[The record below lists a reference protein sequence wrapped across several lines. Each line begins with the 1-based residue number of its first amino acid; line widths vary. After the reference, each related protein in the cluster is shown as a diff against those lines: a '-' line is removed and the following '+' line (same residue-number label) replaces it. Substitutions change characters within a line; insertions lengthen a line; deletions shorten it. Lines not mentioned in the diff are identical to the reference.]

1 MLPWHHLSLHPQIL
15 HGAFQ
20 WDFLHQQSWGS
31 QCSQIFLSCNHHRNL
46 TVYLATFLRV
56 ELFCPTRQCQLFRE
70 EHSVVHDTA
79 RPQFGLG
86 HIGEER
92 NMMRGS
98 SLCSLGHISPSIWI
112 TALGHRLKHK
122 PCWNSPLQFSF
133 LVSFI
138 SKSTIQKEEI
148 RMGAELA
155 VQAHGTLN
163 GNPAD
168 KTSRA
173 ESFPAY
179 QM

>member
-20 WDFLHQQSWGS
+20 RDFLHQQSWGS

-46 TVYLATFLRV
+46 TGYPATSPWV
-56 ELFCPTRQCQLFRE
+56 GLFCPTRQCQLFRE

-98 SLCSLGHISPSIWI
+98 SLCSLGAYLTQYMNHGIR
-112 TALGHRLKHK
+112 TQAETQALLKQTT
-122 PCWNSPLQFSF
+122 SV
-133 LVSFI
+133 LVSSEF
-138 SKSTIQKEEI
+138 
-148 RMGAELA
+148 
-155 VQAHGTLN
+155 H
-163 GNPAD
+163 
-168 KTSRA
+168 
-173 ESFPAY
+173 F
-179 QM
+179 